1 MKKLWIYKTAA
12 VVWLA
17 ATACSHDGES
27 VDNTAGLKAVAAY
40 TDALELGWDAVSGAA
55 GYEVEYASASG
66 AETLPTGENRIVL
79 TDLASDT
86 EYSVRIRSVAENG
99 SGVWIGS
106 VKARTA
112 AFSVSLTSY
121 NVLATE
127 AKSPWEGRVQA
138 VCNIIRKA
146 DHDPDVLCLQECG
159 ADPVLSDM
167 QRLLADEYDAHLV
180 PVSTADPALIFWKRD
195 KFEKTG
201 AGYTNM
207 LLGDSNYTSA
217 DFPTSRYAHFV
228 KLREKSSGKEFLVYD
243 IHIKTNGTSVSYQKL
258 RYDCISALCP
268 AALQRAREAGGI
280 PVFILGDFNNYWNTV
295 DNGVISA
302 PAACAGFGFVDSPTI
317 ARECVNLNY
326 KTSGVDLNGFA
337 EPRDNGNYRID
348 YVFGYSS
355 MPFGVSEYRT
365 VIDFVDKTTHRIA
378 TPVPSDH
385 HPVNAVFHLS
395 YR

>member
-1 MKKLWIYKTAA
+1 MAA
-12 VVWLA
+12 IVSLVA
-17 ATACSHDGES
+17 AACSEEGES
-27 VDNTAGLKAVAAY
+27 VVGTTGLKVVAAY
-40 TDALELGWDAVSGAA
+40 TDGLEYGWEAVSGAA
-55 GYEVEYASASG
+55 GYEVEYTSASG
-66 AETLPTGENRIVL
+66 TETLRTGENRIVL
-79 TDLASDT
+79 TDLVSDT

-99 SGVWIGS
+99 SGVWVGP

-121 NVLATE
+121 NVLATKS
-127 AKSPWEGRVQA
+127 KSPWAGRVQA
-138 VCNIIRKA
+138 VHELITRT

-159 ADPVLSDM
+159 TDPVFSDM
-167 QRLLADEYDAHLV
+167 QRLLADEYDVHVVA
-180 PVSTADPALIFWKRD
+180 VSTADPALIFWKRN

-207 LLGDSNYTSA
+207 LLGDTNYTSA

-243 IHIKTNGTSVSYQKL
+243 IHIKTNGTSTSYQKL

-268 AALQRAREAGGI
+268 AALQRAREEGNI

-295 DNGVISA
+295 DNGIISA
-302 PAACAGFGFVDSPTI
+302 PAACASFGFVDSPTI

-326 KTSGVDLNGFA
+326 KTSSVDLNGFA
-337 EPRDNGNYRID
+337 EPHDNGNYRID
-348 YVFGYSS
+348 YVFGYSF
-355 MPFGVSEYRT
+355 MPFGVSKYQT
-365 VIDFVDKTTHRIA
+365 VIDFVDKETHKIA
-378 TPVPSDH
+378 KPVPSDH

-395 YR
+395 YL

>member
-1 MKKLWIYKTAA
+1 MKKLIYMAA
-12 VVWLA
+12 VVVSLT
-17 ATACSHDGES
+17 ATACSDDGES
-27 VDNTAGLKAVAAY
+27 AADATGLTTAAVY
-40 TDALELGWDAVSGAA
+40 TDGLEVNWEPVAGAA
-55 GYEVEYASASG
+55 GYEVECASASG
-66 AETLPTGENRIVL
+66 TETLRTEEPGIAWTGLEP
-79 TDLASDT
+79 DT
-86 EYSVRIRSVAENG
+86 EYSVRVRSIGERG
-99 SGVWIGS
+99 SGVWIGP
-106 VKARTA
+106 VRVRTA

-127 AKSPWEGRVQA
+127 TKSPWAGRMQA
-138 VCNIIRKA
+138 VHDLIRKA
-146 DHDPDVLCLQECG
+146 DHDPDVLCLQECSVE
-159 ADPVLSDM
+159 PILSDM
-167 QRLLADEYDAHLV
+167 QRLLADAYDVHTVA
-180 PVSTADPALIFWKRD
+180 VSTADPALIFWKRD

-207 LLGDSNYTSA
+207 LLGDPNYTSA

-228 KLREKSSGKEFLVYD
+228 KLREKNSGKEFLVYN
-243 IHIKTNGTSVSYQKL
+243 IHIKTNGSSTSYQKL
-258 RYDCISALCP
+258 RYDCIAALCP
-268 AALQRAREAGGI
+268 AARQRACEEGGI

-302 PAACAGFGFVDSPTI
+302 PAACASFGFVDSPTI

-326 KTSGVDLNGFA
+326 KTSSVDLKGFA
-337 EPRDNGNYRID
+337 DPRDNGNYRID

-355 MPFGVSEYRT
+355 MPFGVSAYQT
-365 VIDFVDKTTHRIA
+365 VIDFVDKATHRIA

>member
-1 MKKLWIYKTAA
+1 MTAA
-12 VVWLA
+12 AVSLA
-17 ATACSHDGES
+17 AVACSDDGES
-27 VDNTAGLKAVAAY
+27 AGNVTDLMTVAAY
-40 TDALELGWDAVSGAA
+40 TDGLEFGWMAVSGAT

-66 AETLPTGENRIVL
+66 AETLRTGEPRIAL
-79 TDLASDT
+79 ADLMPDT
-86 EYSVRIRSVAENG
+86 EYSVRVRSVGENG
-99 SGVWIGS
+99 PGAWIGP
-106 VKARTA
+106 VKVRTA

-138 VCNIIRKA
+138 VHDLIRKA

-159 ADPVLSDM
+159 TNPVLSDM
-167 QRLLADEYDAHLV
+167 QQLLADEYDVHVVA
-180 PVSTADPALIFWKRD
+180 VSTADPALIFWKRD

-207 LLGDSNYTSA
+207 LLGDPTYTSA

-243 IHIKTNGTSVSYQKL
+243 IHIKTNGTSTSYQKL

-268 AALQRAREAGGI
+268 AARQRASEEGGI

-302 PAACAGFGFVDSPTI
+302 PAACASFGFVDSPTI
-317 ARECVNLNY
+317 ARECINLNY
-326 KTSGVDLNGFA
+326 KTSSVDLNGFA

-355 MPFGVSEYRT
+355 QPFGVSKYQT
-365 VIDFVDKTTHRIA
+365 VIDFVDKATHRIA

-385 HPVNAVFHLS
+385 HPINAVFHLS

>member
-1 MKKLWIYKTAA
+1 MTVAI
-12 VVWLA
+12 VFLA
-17 ATACSHDGES
+17 AAACSDDEES
-27 VDNTAGLKAVAAY
+27 AADAMGLTTMAAY
-40 TDALELGWDAVSGAA
+40 TDGLELSWEAVPGAV

-66 AETLPTGENRIVL
+66 AETLRAGDPKIAL
-79 TDLASDT
+79 MDLMPGT
-86 EYSVRIRSVAENG
+86 EYSVRVRSIGENS
-99 SGVWIGS
+99 SGAWIGP

-138 VCNIIRKA
+138 VHDLIRKA

-159 ADPVLSDM
+159 TDPVLSDM
-167 QRLLADEYDAHLV
+167 QRLLADEYDVHVVA
-180 PVSTADPALIFWKRD
+180 VSTADPALIFWKRD

-207 LLGDSNYTSA
+207 LLGDPNYTSA

-228 KLREKSSGKEFLVYD
+228 KLREKNSGKEFLVYN
-243 IHIKTNGTSVSYQKL
+243 IHIKTNGTSTSYQKL

-268 AALQRAREAGGI
+268 AARQRASEEGGI

-302 PAACAGFGFVDSPTI
+302 PAACASFGFVDSPTI

-326 KTSGVDLNGFA
+326 KTSSVDLNGFA

-348 YVFGYSS
+348 YVFGYSFT
-355 MPFGVSEYRT
+355 PFGVSKYQT
-365 VIDFVDKTTHRIA
+365 VIDFVDKATHWIV

-385 HPVNAVFHLS
+385 HPVNAIFHLS
-395 YR
+395 YH

>member
-1 MKKLWIYKTAA
+1 MTVAI
-12 VVWLA
+12 VFLA
-17 ATACSHDGES
+17 AAACSDDEES
-27 VDNTAGLKAVAAY
+27 AADAMGLTTMAAY
-40 TDALELGWDAVSGAA
+40 TDGLELSWEAVPGAV

-66 AETLPTGENRIVL
+66 AETLRAGDPKIAL
-79 TDLASDT
+79 MDLMPGT
-86 EYSVRIRSVAENG
+86 EYSVRVRSIGENS
-99 SGVWIGS
+99 SGAWIGP

-138 VCNIIRKA
+138 VHDLIRKA

-159 ADPVLSDM
+159 TDPVLSDM
-167 QRLLADEYDAHLV
+167 QRLLADEYDVHVVA
-180 PVSTADPALIFWKRD
+180 VSTADPALIFWKRD

-207 LLGDSNYTSA
+207 LLGDPNYTSA

-228 KLREKSSGKEFLVYD
+228 KLREKNSGKEFLVYN
-243 IHIKTNGTSVSYQKL
+243 IHIKTNGTSTSYQKL

-268 AALQRAREAGGI
+268 AARQRASEEGGI

-302 PAACAGFGFVDSPTI
+302 PAACASFGFVDSPTI

-326 KTSGVDLNGFA
+326 KTSSVDLNGFA

-348 YVFGYSS
+348 YVFGYSFT
-355 MPFGVSEYRT
+355 PFGVSKYQT
-365 VIDFVDKTTHRIA
+365 VIDFVDKATHSIA

-385 HPVNAVFHLS
+385 HPVNAIFHLS
-395 YR
+395 YH

>member
-1 MKKLWIYKTAA
+1 MTVAI
-12 VVWLA
+12 VFLA
-17 ATACSHDGES
+17 AAACSDDEES
-27 VDNTAGLKAVAAY
+27 AADAMGLTTMAAY
-40 TDALELGWDAVSGAA
+40 TDGLELSWEAVPGAV

-66 AETLPTGENRIVL
+66 AETLRAGDPKIAL
-79 TDLASDT
+79 MDLMPGT
-86 EYSVRIRSVAENG
+86 EYSVRVRSIGENS
-99 SGVWIGS
+99 SGAWIGP

-138 VCNIIRKA
+138 VHDLIRKA

-159 ADPVLSDM
+159 TDPVLSDM
-167 QRLLADEYDAHLV
+167 QRLLADEYDVHVVA
-180 PVSTADPALIFWKRD
+180 VSTADPALIFWKRD

-207 LLGDSNYTSA
+207 LLGDPNYTSA

-228 KLREKSSGKEFLVYD
+228 KLREKNSGKEFLVYN
-243 IHIKTNGTSVSYQKL
+243 IHIKTNGTSTSYQKL

-268 AALQRAREAGGI
+268 AARQRASEEGGI

-302 PAACAGFGFVDSPTI
+302 PAACASFGFVDSPTI

-326 KTSGVDLNGFA
+326 KTSSVDLNGFA

-348 YVFGYSS
+348 YVFGYSFT
-355 MPFGVSEYRT
+355 PFGVSKYQT
-365 VIDFVDKTTHRIA
+365 VIDYVDKATHRIA

-385 HPVNAVFHLS
+385 HPVNAIFHLS
-395 YR
+395 YH